1 MEWPSSETT
10 FTRTFLEIFS
20 GDSNSEQIFR
30 FDVSHQQRWNELRL
44 AIESPGTRAFNSAK
58 LQPPMS
64 PLPSFL
70 RLPSYQKASSTLTV
84 KIILGSKR
92 IVTEPRELDSASST
106 FFLNDFMQ
114 KKLATS
120 EKIAFVLQGAKV
132 FAEKQLGRC
141 PTVVQQTLAPI
152 LRTAYKLVFTNL

>member
-1 MEWPSSETT
+1 MDWPSSETT

-30 FDVSHQQRWNELRL
+30 FYVSHQQRWNELRL

-64 PLPSFL
+64 LLPSFL
-70 RLPSYQKASSTLTV
+70 RLPSYQKASSTLTH

-92 IVTEPRELDSASST
+92 VVTEPRKLKPLLHFSWTISC
-106 FFLNDFMQ
+106 
-114 KKLATS
+114 KKIGDVWKKNCICAARC
-120 EKIAFVLQGAKV
+120 KI

-141 PTVVQQTLAPI
+141 PTVVQQTLASI
-152 LRTAYKLVFTNL
+152 LRPAYKLVFTNL

>member
-1 MEWPSSETT
+1 M
-10 FTRTFLEIFS
+10 FLEIFS

-30 FDVSHQQRWNELRL
+30 YYVSHQQRWNELRL

-64 PLPSFL
+64 LLPSFL
-70 RLPSYQKASSTLTV
+70 RLPSYQKASSTLTH

-92 IVTEPRELDSASST
+92 KVTEPRKLKPLLHFSWTISC
-106 FFLNDFMQ
+106 

-120 EKIAFVLQGAKV
+120 GKKIAFVRQGAKFLQKNNWV
-132 FAEKQLGRC
+132 DVQPLYSKLWPQFYERLTSLFL
-141 PTVVQQTLAPI
+141 PTC
-152 LRTAYKLVFTNL
+152 K

>member
-30 FDVSHQQRWNELRL
+30 FYVSHQQRWNELRL

-64 PLPSFL
+64 LLPSFL
-70 RLPSYQKASSTLTV
+70 KLPSYQKASSTLTH

-92 IVTEPRELDSASST
+92 KVTEPRKLKPLLHFSWTISCKKNWRR
-106 FFLNDFMQ
+106 L
-114 KKLATS
+114 KKLHFCCEVQKFLQKNNWVDVQPLYSKLWHQFYERLTS
-120 EKIAFVLQGAKV
+120 L
-132 FAEKQLGRC
+132 C
-141 PTVVQQTLAPI
+141 
-152 LRTAYKLVFTNL
+152 